1 MPKLDTADSPAPLPD
16 RCWGEEDEQLVVTT
30 VPAAVAAAAAVTAL
44 LRLLKLDSRVRSDWL
59 ILANWTRTSLKETAP
74 GGRGAGCGC
83 GGALELLWDESLL
96 EGREV
101 FSAAASRKLS
111 SLIR

>member
-1 MPKLDTADSPAPLPD
+1 MPKLGTADSPPPDD
-16 RCWGEEDEQLVVTT
+16 RCWEEDEQLVVVATE
-30 VPAAVAAAAAVTAL
+30 VPPEEATAAAAVTAL
-44 LRLLKLDSRVRSDWL
+44 LRLLRLDSSERSDWL

-74 GGRGAGCGC
+74 GRVVG

-101 FSAAASRKLS
+101 FWTKEGD
-111 SLIR
+111 IW